1 MSDKDEAA
9 PVFVDGVEADEAAK
23 VSKGNDLKVSELKF
37 TNSPVAKCNVG
48 NGTLVEAYLDEDTND
63 VTIVAISRRISAPS
77 SATGSTRTA
86 PPCAIPETGTCNFT
100 TPRISWM

>member
-1 MSDKDEAA
+1 MKLGQIYSDLGMSDKDEAA

-48 NGTLVEAYLDEDTND
+48 NRHSGRGL
-63 VTIVAISRRISAPS
+63 S
-77 SATGSTRTA
+77 G
-86 PPCAIPETGTCNFT
+86 
-100 TPRISWM
+100 